1 MFCVWLLNGADEA
14 LDEAIGLGRA
24 DRRPVMVNV
33 VKRQV
38 EFVRV
43 HLSAAEL
50 TAIVGQDG

>member
-1 MFCVWLLNGADEA
+1 MFCVWLLNGEDEA